1 MILLLLSPDLLTLL
15 PPAIVLAHTHT
26 HIHTI
31 SLSLS
36 LSLLHSTN
44 FSNTRSHAVDYILAV
59 GGADDSAKHCLDC
72 VIVLREK
79 KKRKMKKCSKVTFM
93 ELDIV
98 GRVTVC

>member
-1 MILLLLSPDLLTLL
+1 MLLLLSPDLLTLL